1 MNSGIRFGIIGAG
14 FIANVFAGAIRETGA
29 TLVAVASRRKEI
41 AAEFADNHGGLLVF
55 ESWKDLVAFDGVD
68 AVYVATPTSARE
80 EICLAAAR
88 HKKHV
93 LAEKPFASLESLC
106 KITTA
111 CRANGVAF
119 MDATHFVH
127 HPRTRRLKQ
136 ELGGRIGEV
145 QGIYTS
151 FFFPSMDRANIRFD
165 PGMEPTGAIGDMA
178 WYSMRAVVEFAAVD
192 THLVAG
198 NGFYRTDEVTG
209 ACVRSAGVLLLSD
222 GCTSTWDVGY
232 SIDTCIMDL
241 NIYGER
247 GMISM
252 DDFVLDWADG
262 FGRNVPGYPVGFI
275 QRSGLVNPTE
285 FEEIITPGH
294 RPQLVH
300 MIRRFVKLTAEP
312 KGQAVQTSMR
322 ASEQTQGLLDAVW
335 NRLTRI

>member
-1 MNSGIRFGIIGAG
+1 VNSGTRFGIVGAG
-14 FIANVFAGAIRETGA
+14 FIADVFASAIRETGT
-29 TLVAVASRRKEI
+29 TLDAVASRRQES
-41 AAEFADNHGGLLVF
+41 ATEFANNHGGLLVF
-55 ESWKDLVAFDGVD
+55 ESWKDLVAFEGID
-68 AVYVATPTSARE
+68 AVYVATPTGARE

-93 LAEKPFASLESLC
+93 LAEKPFASLESLS
-106 KITTA
+106 KITAA

-127 HPRTRRLKQ
+127 HPRTRQLKQ
-136 ELGGRIGEV
+136 ELAERIGEV

-165 PGMEPTGAIGDMA
+165 PEMEPTGAFGDMA
-178 WYSMRAVVEFAAVD
+178 WYSMRAVVEFASVD
-192 THLVAG
+192 AQLVEG
-198 NGFYRTDEVTG
+198 SGFIRTDEMTG
-209 ACVRSAGVLLLSD
+209 ACTRSAGVLSLSD

-232 SIDTCIMDL
+232 SVGTCVMDL
-241 NIYGER
+241 NIYGQR
-247 GMISM
+247 GMISV

-285 FEEIITPGH
+285 FEEIVTPAH

-300 MIRRFVKLTAEP
+300 MIQKFVELTTDP
-312 KGQAVQTSMR
+312 KGKGVQTSMR
-322 ASEQTQGLLDAVW
+322 VSEQTQGLLDAVW
-335 NRLTRI
+335 SQLARI